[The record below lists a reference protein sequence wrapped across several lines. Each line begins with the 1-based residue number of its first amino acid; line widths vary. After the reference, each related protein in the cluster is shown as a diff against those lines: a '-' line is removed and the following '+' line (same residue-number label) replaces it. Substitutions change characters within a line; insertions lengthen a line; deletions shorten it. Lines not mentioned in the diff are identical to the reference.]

1 MLWLKVYLD
10 EVGERQR
17 IDVTRMEDVE
27 DVYDFDEEELAK
39 VCQEFAKELSQR
51 VKPRKR

>member
-17 IDVTRMEDVE
+17 IDVTKNISAASPS
-27 DVYDFDEEELAK
+27 L
-39 VCQEFAKELSQR
+39 
-51 VKPRKR
+51 